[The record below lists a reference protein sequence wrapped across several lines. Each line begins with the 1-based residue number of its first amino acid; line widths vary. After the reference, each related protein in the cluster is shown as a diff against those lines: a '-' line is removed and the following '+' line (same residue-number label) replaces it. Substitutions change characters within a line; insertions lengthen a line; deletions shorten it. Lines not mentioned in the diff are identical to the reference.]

1 MQNEKKE
8 YLKQYMYQESVI
20 RSLNQLAVIN
30 PEKEDIYRDKISQA
44 LEIRSDI
51 EQKISSVEDTVLR
64 EVLYNKYI
72 FGKTLE
78 EISYI
83 LNYSK
88 RHIERLHIKAL
99 EKIEI

>member
-20 RSLNQLAVIN
+20 RSLNQLALIN
-30 PEKEDIYRDKISQA
+30 PEKKDIYRDKISQA

>member
-1 MQNEKKE
+1 MYEEKKK
-8 YLKQYMYQESVI
+8 YLKSYLLQEVKINRYKQMSVMDPS
-20 RSLNQLAVIN
+20 R
-30 PEKEDIYRDKISQA
+30 RDVYNTKIKNA
-44 LEIRSDI
+44 IEIRYEI
-51 EQKISSVEDTVLR
+51 EEKIKNIDDDTLCELLFQKYV
-64 EVLYNKYI
+64 

>member
-1 MQNEKKE
+1 MLKSKKE
-8 YLKQYMYQESVI
+8 YLKQYLYQETIINSLMQFSVI
-20 RSLNQLAVIN
+20 Y
-30 PEKEDIYRDKISQA
+30 PEREEEYKLKILKCNKIRKDIEEKISA
-44 LEIRSDI
+44 
-51 EQKISSVEDTVLR
+51 VEDTLLR
-64 EVLYNKYI
+64 EILYNKYV

-78 EISYI
+78 QIAYI

>member
-30 PEKEDIYRDKISQA
+30 PEKKDIYRDKISQA